1 MKGVVHGTFLRWG
14 ALFNVCL
21 TMAACLAPGWVCAQQ
36 AAFLRG
42 TVTRV
47 IDGDTLTIQL
57 ESGPIRV
64 RLHAMDAPE
73 MNQPG
78 GPEAK
83 QALTALVQ
91 GRTVELQPVEQDRYE
106 RLVAVVR
113 VDALEINREMIRQG
127 HAWAYRRHMSRS
139 ASGYCTD
146 EARAR
151 NAGRG
156 LWKSPHR
163 DATLSA
169 RTIESHSQHAPAA
182 GHRAPSSDVDTA
194 GAAALARIA
203 PWEWR
208 RRKTLAELTDYSH
221 ESVVS
226 CVAAIG
232 RR

>member
-1 MKGVVHGTFLRWG
+1 MDGVVHGTFLRWR
-14 ALFNVCL
+14 ALFKVCL
-21 TMAACLAPGWVCAQQ
+21 AIAACLAPGWACAQQ
-36 AAFLRG
+36 AVFLRG
-42 TVTRV
+42 IVTRV
-47 IDGDTLTIQL
+47 IDGDTLMIQL

-83 QALTALVQ
+83 QALIALVR
-91 GRTVELQPVEQDRYE
+91 GRAVELQPVEQDRYE

-113 VDALEINREMIRQG
+113 MGALEINREMIRQG

-139 ASGYCTD
+139 APGYCTD

-156 LWKSPHR
+156 LWRVSRR
-163 DATLSA
+163 DT
-169 RTIESHSQHAPAA
+169 
-182 GHRAPSSDVDTA
+182 PS
-194 GAAALARIA
+194 LARIA

-208 RRKTLAELTDYSH
+208 RRNTLPKLTDYSH
-221 ESVVS
+221 ESVAN

-232 RR
+232 KR